1 MNITEHEDREVASL
15 RIPPHSTEAEQAILG
30 SLLMDNRA
38 WDRVSDML
46 IEADFY
52 RLEHRLVY
60 AAIGSLIIAC
70 KPADVMTVFDRLQGR
85 GEISDV
91 GGLAYLSSL
100 AQSVPSASNA
110 RRYAEI
116 VRERS
121 QRRAMLAAADE
132 AATMAYNFGEDFD
145 TQANKAADL
154 FGALLSRQVR
164 KAPRGLDTLCI
175 NAIDRYTELAE
186 GTRSPAIST
195 GIAPLDRVLN
205 GGLRGG
211 KVYGIAARPSV
222 GKSSLARSIGLA
234 VAMAGVP
241 TLLLSQEMPED
252 EVTDCALGQLAG
264 IDSRS
269 LQTGKLTDQDW
280 GHLTEAVERAATLP
294 FYVDDEGSLTV
305 NQIRAKA
312 KMVKGCGC
320 VILDYLQLSQSTLKG
335 GNTNDQVAEISK
347 GLKALSMALGIPV
360 IVLSQLN
367 RKLEER
373 ADKEPQLSDLRD
385 SGAIEQDLDV
395 AIMLW
400 TVREFEDGAR
410 RIVGCKVPKH
420 RGGPKGRF
428 ALEFLASTYR
438 WYESTASIDPP
449 TRIEKR
455 GGFE

>member
-1 MNITEHEDREVASL
+1 
-15 RIPPHSTEAEQAILG
+15 
-30 SLLMDNRA
+30 
-38 WDRVSDML
+38 
-46 IEADFY
+46 
-52 RLEHRLVY
+52 
-60 AAIGSLIIAC
+60 
-70 KPADVMTVFDRLQGR
+70 VMTVFDRLQSR

-100 AQSVPSASNA
+100 AQSVPSAANA

-121 QRRAMLAAADE
+121 MRRAMIAAADD
-132 AATMAYNFGEDFD
+132 AATMAFNFGEDFD

-186 GTRSPAIST
+186 GTKTPGIST
-195 GIAPLDRVLN
+195 GIAPLDRMLN

-241 TLLLSQEMPED
+241 TLLLSQEMSED
-252 EVTDCALGQLAG
+252 EVADCTLAQLGG
-264 IDSRS
+264 INSTT
-269 LQTGKLTDQDW
+269 LQTGKLSDQEW
-280 GHLTEAVERAATLP
+280 GHLTEAVERAARLP

-335 GNTNDQVAEISK
+335 ANRNDQVGEISR
-347 GLKALSMALGIPV
+347 GLKALSLALGIPV
-360 IVLSQLN
+360 VVLSQLN
-367 RKLEER
+367 RKVEER

-385 SGAIEQDLDV
+385 SGEIEQDLDV
-395 AIMLW
+395 CVMLW

-428 ALEFLASTYR
+428 ALEFMASTYR
-438 WYESTASIDPP
+438 WYESDASIDGP